1 MINGDTSPRASN
13 RSEYGYMI
21 KNLNVL
27 LVDDDVAIL
36 EVLEA
41 FLQSKA
47 YQVVCR
53 TNGSEAVDALRD
65 YDFDLMISDIEM
77 AGMNGFE
84 LLQIARRNYPNLGIV
99 LMTAYESA
107 YPMSEALRAGADGY
121 ISKPFSLEKFSL
133 IFERAY
139 WSALSRQDWWEAHS
153 ARV

>member
-1 MINGDTSPRASN
+1 
-13 RSEYGYMI
+13 MI

-36 EVLEA
+36 DVLEA
-41 FLQSKA
+41 FLQSKS
-47 YQVVCR
+47 YRVVCR
-53 TNGSEAVDALRD
+53 TNGGEALDALRD
-65 YDFDLMISDIEM
+65 DDFGLMISDIEM
-77 AGMNGFE
+77 AGINGFE

-99 LMTAYESA
+99 LMTAYENS

-153 ARV
+153 ASV